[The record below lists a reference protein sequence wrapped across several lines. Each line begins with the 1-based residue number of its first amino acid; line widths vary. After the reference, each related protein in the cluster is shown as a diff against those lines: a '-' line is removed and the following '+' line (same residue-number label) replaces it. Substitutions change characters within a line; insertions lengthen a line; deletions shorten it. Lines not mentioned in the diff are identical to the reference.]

1 MGCMYMNHAVQMWL
15 KFYPAKNI
23 LLITLVPYADLDLIC
38 SISDLFGAG
47 SETTS
52 NSIRYT
58 IMYLLLYPEVQRKIQ
73 KQIDDAVPHDSLP
86 SLEDRDK

>member
-1 MGCMYMNHAVQMWL
+1 MSITD
-15 KFYPAKNI
+15 I
-23 LLITLVPYADLDLIC
+23 LLTDLDLMC

-58 IMYLLLYPEVQRKIQ
+58 IMYLLLYPEVQKKIQ
-73 KQIDDAVPHDSLP
+73 QQIDDVVPHDSLP
-86 SLEDRDK
+86 SLEDREK